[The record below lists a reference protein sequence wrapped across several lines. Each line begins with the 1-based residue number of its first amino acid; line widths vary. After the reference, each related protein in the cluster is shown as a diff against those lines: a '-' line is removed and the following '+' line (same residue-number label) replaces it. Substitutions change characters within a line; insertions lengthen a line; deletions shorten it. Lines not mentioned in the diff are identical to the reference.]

1 MNLYILKTSSGGVYY
16 VVAETM
22 AEAIAVLNRTY
33 EVILSC
39 EVIATSA
46 ISGDIANYGFPKLVI
61 K

>member
-22 AEAIAVLNRTY
+22 AQAIAVLNRTD

-39 EVIATSA
+39 EVTATSA
-46 ISGDIANYGFPKLVI
+46 NSGDIANYGYPKLVI

>member
-1 MNLYILKTSSGGVYY
+1 MNLYSIKTSRGGTYY

-22 AEAIAVLNRTY
+22 AEVIAVLNRTD

-39 EVIATSA
+39 EVTATSA
-46 ISGDIANYGFPKLVI
+46 NSGDIANYGFPKLVI

>member
-1 MNLYILKTSSGGVYY
+1 MNLYYLKASRGGTYY

-22 AEAIAVLNRTY
+22 AQAIAVLNRTD

-39 EVIATSA
+39 EVTATSA
-46 ISGDIANYGFPKLVI
+46 NSGDIANYGLPKLVI

>member
-16 VVAETM
+16 VVTETM
-22 AEAIAVLNRTY
+22 AQAIAVLNRTD

-39 EVIATSA
+39 EVTATSA
-46 ISGDIANYGFPKLVI
+46 NSGDIANYGYPKLVI